1 MQDRNKGQLV
11 GKAVWVLWTL
21 SRECGLGISV
31 HAFVYILEGLGG
43 LSQGMQSTW
52 KRDILWYCVWQAC
65 RTARVIEQTAQA

>member
-31 HAFVYILEGLGG
+31 HAFVYILEGWGG
-43 LSQGMQSTW
+43 LSQDRAQSPCPGHAVHMEEGYSVV
-52 KRDILWYCVWQAC
+52 LCVASM
-65 RTARVIEQTAQA
+65 